1 MSFWYDH
8 PLTIKA
14 MLRVLNNAKVI
25 KRLFIMDK
33 QILDLAISMYLQYKN
48 IKGGVYE
55 TEYTKVGK

>member
-48 IKGGVYE
+48 IKGGVYV
-55 TEYTKVGK
+55 TEYTEVGE

>member
-1 MSFWYDH
+1 
-8 PLTIKA
+8 

-48 IKGGVYE
+48 IKGGVYV
-55 TEYTKVGK
+55 TEYTEVGE